1 MPPPRLNAR
10 HTIAEF
16 MVAACTASA
25 SWCRDRSI
33 PIHYRSQ
40 AVPSLDLH
48 HLQHHASRAFS
59 AVAHSS
65 MTSLPP
71 PPSPSPSSIYP
82 DVQLLSMYAGKM
94 ATISG
99 MQAAVTKMQPLPHDG
114 IGADAYMNP
123 SITTGFGL

>member
-1 MPPPRLNAR
+1 
-10 HTIAEF
+10 
-16 MVAACTASA
+16 MVAACAASA
-25 SWCRDRSI
+25 SWCRNRNI

-40 AVPSLDLH
+40 PPPSLDLH

-71 PPSPSPSSIYP
+71 TPSPSPSSTSIYP

-99 MQAAVTKMQPLPHDG
+99 MQAAVTKMQPQRHDG
-114 IGADAYMNP
+114 IGADAYINP
-123 SITTGFGL
+123 